1 MNLTLNDNQEKTC
14 QTTYWL
20 MNTVKHGWRDPIKA
34 PKQRNLWR
42 LFYNGISSVP
52 SGYVSTKIIEIDSKK
67 RKLGGDRIVQEHWS
81 TPEMVGKFIFDN
93 ADVYLND
100 YEKFRQLYIACSTTI
115 KTLHSENQTLRQQ
128 KDVPVLDKY
137 NKAGID
143 LFGESRVVWHYE
155 PFPLS
160 HLLPQEVIDYDRRLI
175 NEQSA

>member
-1 MNLTLNDNQEKTC
+1 MNLTLNDNQEQTC
-14 QTTYWL
+14 HTCFIMMKSVLPYWGD
-20 MNTVKHGWRDPIKA
+20 KSI
-34 PKQRNLWR
+34 KQRSLWR
-42 LFYNGISSVP
+42 LFYNNISSVP
-52 SGYVSTKIIEIDSKK
+52 SGYVSTKLIDIDSGM

-128 KDVPVLDKY
+128 NDVPVLDKY

-143 LFGESRVVWHYE
+143 LFGESRVVMHDE
-155 PFPLS
+155 PFPLG
-160 HLLPQEVIDYDRRLI
+160 HLLPEEVIQYDKNKLKE
-175 NEQSA
+175 NN

>member
-1 MNLTLNDNQEKTC
+1 MMKSVLP
-14 QTTYWL
+14 YWGDS
-20 MNTVKHGWRDPIKA
+20 KI
-34 PKQRNLWR
+34 KQRSLWR
-42 LFYNGISSVP
+42 LFYNNISSVP
-52 SGYVSTKIIEIDSKK
+52 SGYVSTKIIDIDSGTKK
-67 RKLGGDRIVQEHWS
+67 MTGDREVQEHWS

-115 KTLHSENQTLRQQ
+115 RTLHSENQTLRQQ
-128 KDVPVLDKY
+128 KDVTVLDKY

-143 LFGESRVVWHYE
+143 LFGESRVVWHGE
-155 PFPLS
+155 PFPLG

>member
-1 MNLTLNDNQEKTC
+1 MITLNDNQEKTC
-14 QTTYWL
+14 HTCYVMMKSVLPYWGDS
-20 MNTVKHGWRDPIKA
+20 KI
-34 PKQRNLWR
+34 KQRSLWR
-42 LFYNGISSVP
+42 LFYNNISSVP
-52 SGYVSTKIIEIDSKK
+52 SGYVSTKIIDIDSGTKK
-67 RKLGGDRIVQEHWS
+67 MTGDREVQEHWS

-100 YEKFRQLYIACSTTI
+100 YEKFRQLYMACSTTI
-115 KTLHSENQTLRQQ
+115 RTLHSENQTLRQQ

-143 LFGESRVVWHYE
+143 LFGESRVVWHDE
-155 PFPLS
+155 PFPLG

>member
-1 MNLTLNDNQEKTC
+1 MFLFLELGEALVFGPFLEPVLT
-14 QTTYWL
+14 
-20 MNTVKHGWRDPIKA
+20 
-34 PKQRNLWR
+34 
-42 LFYNGISSVP
+42 
-52 SGYVSTKIIEIDSKK
+52 
-67 RKLGGDRIVQEHWS
+67 KLRQQY
-81 TPEMVGKFIFDN
+81 DN

-143 LFGESRVVWHYE
+143 LFGESRVVWHDE
-155 PFPLS
+155 PFPLG